1 MATRD
6 RTPAFEKIK
15 AEYKN
20 RRPTR
25 PVVGGSNFYEP
36 DIDHH
41 DNNIPLVE
49 RKNKDA
55 NNIQLKSLNVL
66 PAWMQRVNDIDSNL
80 TKIKTQIEKL
90 SELHAKHVLP
100 TFDGESQ
107 SDLERNIEILTS
119 EITRLFHVTHQIIK
133 TLGSDA
139 KLSQEDTKMK
149 KNIQTSK
156 SAKLQNLS
164 LTFRQKQRTYL
175 SNLQRSSNSF
185 SDWDQNYD
193 NKEEELIEDIDLDF
207 TMEQKKYVNVL
218 EFEVNARDQEIRKT
232 LASIQELSH
241 LFQDISLLVVQ
252 QGSLLDQIEY
262 NLDQTEQ
269 FVHDGGVEVEK
280 TNQYH
285 KEYRTRLC
293 ILLVLVALIVAMI
306 FIMIIK
312 AII

>member
-49 RKNKDA
+49 RKNKDPQ
-55 NNIQLKSLNVL
+55 NIQLKSLNVL
-66 PAWMQRVNDIDSNL
+66 PAWMQKVNDIDSNL
-80 TKIKTQIEKL
+80 TKIKTQIDKL
-90 SELHAKHVLP
+90 TELHAKHVLP

-119 EITRLFHVTHQIIK
+119 EITRLFHVTHQANK
-133 TLGSDA
+133 TLGNDA
-139 KLSQEDTKMK
+139 KLSQEDIKMK
-149 KNIQTSK
+149 KNIQSSK
-156 SAKLQNLS
+156 SAKLQSLS
-164 LTFRQKQRTYL
+164 LAFRQKQRIYL
-175 SNLQRSSNSF
+175 SNLQRSSNNF
-185 SDWDQNYD
+185 SEWETYD
-193 NKEEELIEDIDLDF
+193 NKDQEIIEDMELDF
-207 TMEQKKYVNVL
+207 TLEQKKYVNVL
-218 EFEVNARDQEIRKT
+218 EFEVNERDKEIRNT
-232 LASIQELSH
+232 LKSIEELSH
-241 LFQDISLLVVQ
+241 LFQDISLLVIQ
-252 QGSLLDQIEY
+252 QGTLLDQIEY
-262 NLDQTEQ
+262 NLEQTEE
-269 FVHDGGVEVEK
+269 FVKGGEEEIKK
-280 TNQYH
+280 TNEYH

-293 ILLVLVALIVAMI
+293 ILLILVALIVAMV